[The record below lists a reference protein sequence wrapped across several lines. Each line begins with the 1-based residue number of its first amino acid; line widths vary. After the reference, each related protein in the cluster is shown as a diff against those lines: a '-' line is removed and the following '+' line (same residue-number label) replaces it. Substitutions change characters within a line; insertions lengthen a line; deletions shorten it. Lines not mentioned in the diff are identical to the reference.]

1 MRDVDGRPEKVKA
14 AATYEHQGS
23 IPVILRELCQTAMLE
38 GAAIIDLSQPGEPVT
53 FSAGVAGI
61 GTLETGRALLA
72 ANPQGPSHAIGTD
85 QRSVMACPWIIPPA
99 RMGGLVL
106 WRGQEV
112 RAWSSAD
119 HPLALSV
126 AMLLRH
132 NLTAGFGQVGID
144 VLTGIPNRRW
154 FLDEADRRIDRL
166 DRDGLVGTLSVVDID
181 NMKRLHDQ
189 LGRPAADRLLVR
201 LAAQLRSV
209 VRPSDLVAR
218 VGEDGFALWQDGMDH
233 MTAAERAEALCTR
246 PPFEGL
252 TEGQPVSLSIGI
264 ASRTPTSGEDVRT
277 LLRRAHMAAREVKGH
292 GGGSWRV
299 SHAQPARPLSDPSE

>member
-1 MRDVDGRPEKVKA
+1 
-14 AATYEHQGS
+14 
-23 IPVILRELCQTAMLE
+23 MLE
-38 GAAIIDLSQPGEPVT
+38 GAAIVDLSQPGEPVT

-61 GTLETGRALLA
+61 GTMETGRALLA
-72 ANPQGPSHAIGTD
+72 ANPEGPSHAIGTD
-85 QRSVMACPWIIPPA
+85 HRSVMACPWTVPPA
-99 RMGGLVL
+99 RQGGLVL
-106 WRGQEV
+106 WRGQDT

-119 HPLALSV
+119 HSLAASV

-132 NLTAGFGQVGID
+132 ILTAGFGQVGID

-154 FLDEADRRIDRL
+154 FIDEADRRIDRL
-166 DRDGLVGTLSVVDID
+166 DRDGQVGTLSVVDID
-181 NMKRLHDQ
+181 NMKRLNDQ
-189 LGRPAADRLLVR
+189 MGRPAIDRLLVR

-218 VGEDGFALWQDGMDH
+218 VGDDEFALWQDGMDH
-233 MTAAERAEALCTR
+233 MTAAERAEALCAR

-252 TEGQPVSLSIGI
+252 TEGQSVSLSIGI
-264 ASRTPTSGEDVRT
+264 ASRSPTSGEDIRT

-299 SHAQPARPLSDPSE
+299 SHIQPVRPRSNPPE